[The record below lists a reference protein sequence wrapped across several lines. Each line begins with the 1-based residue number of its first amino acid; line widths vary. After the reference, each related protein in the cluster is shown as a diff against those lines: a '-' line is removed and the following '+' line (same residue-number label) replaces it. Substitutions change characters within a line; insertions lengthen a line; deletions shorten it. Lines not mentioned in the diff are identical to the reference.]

1 MDDGGRFLIHSIKK
15 ERKENEMNFQR
26 KTLIDGIVLA
36 LASSGLLVGSGV
48 RAEGQTMLEEVSVT
62 AEKRVEK
69 LQDVPISVKAFS
81 ANEIVEAGIEDTQDF
96 INLTPNVTLDDSY
109 TIGNTFVTVRGVSQ
123 LNNIDSP
130 MAIVVDGV
138 PQNNQKQLKQ
148 ELFDIERIE
157 VLRGPQGSAYGRN
170 AIGGAINIIT
180 KGPTRE
186 REGYVKTGIFN
197 GNGKTVSG
205 AISGPLVEDTLLY
218 RLSGNYKDSDGLID
232 NDYLGTEVDSYE
244 ATDLRAQLRWLATA
258 DFSVD
263 LVYQASNLDGGAIYD
278 SLLRNNGGNRKN
290 TNTVVDPYMNTLG
303 TSERSTDDFHVKADL
318 EFDAGT
324 LSYMF
329 GYTDLEEDYYGDI
342 DFEETKIDEQFQ
354 DLDVEL
360 ISHELRWTSPDEER
374 FRWIAGAFHQDTDR
388 TLRGGGALPS
398 ISVPPYSY
406 TNDNE
411 NTAWAVFG
419 QAEYDLTDRLELSGS
434 LRYDRDERKQV
445 SAGLE
450 ETFDAWQPKTTL
462 SYKLTGDNLVYATYG
477 IGFRSGGF
485 NSNGSMFKDETLD
498 NYEIGTKNTFFNR
511 RLIVNGAAYFA
522 QSDDFQFFYVAST
535 PTGLRQIISNID
547 EVDIKG
553 LELEFQGLPTDNLQV
568 FGGIGITDTEIRK
581 SQGRPQDVGNHT
593 PKNTLYTANLGAQYG
608 FGLGPMDASLRVD
621 MERRGKKYWHS
632 DNVEVQDPV
641 TLYNA
646 RFTLERGDFQLVFW
660 GKNLSDERYYT
671 DFNDITFS
679 GFPSGD
685 DIGFI
690 NQPRSF
696 GMDVRYDF

>member
-1 MDDGGRFLIHSIKK
+1 MHFR
-15 ERKENEMNFQR
+15 R
-26 KTLIDGIVLA
+26 KTLSHVIGLVLA
-36 LASSGLLVGSGV
+36 CGGSLAAGDI
-48 RAEGQTMLEEVSVT
+48 RAQDAVMLEEVSVT

-69 LQDVPISVKAFS
+69 LQDVPISVTAFS
-81 ANEIVEAGIEDTQDF
+81 ADAIVKAGIEDTQDF
-96 INLTPNVTLDDSY
+96 ISLTPNVTLDDSY

-157 VLRGPQGSAYGRN
+157 VLRGPQGSSYGRN

-218 RLSGNYKDSDGLID
+218 RLSGNYKDSDGLVD
-232 NDYLGTEVDSYE
+232 NAFLGTEADWYE
-244 ATDLRAQLRWLATA
+244 ATDLRAQLRWLAT
-258 DFSVD
+258 DNLSVD
-263 LVYQASNLDGGAIYD
+263 VVYQTSNMEGGAIYD
-278 SLLRNNGGNRKN
+278 SLLVNPGTYPNKTNSRN
-290 TNTVVDPYMNTLG
+290 TNNVIEPSMNTPG
-303 TSERSTDDFHVKADL
+303 ISEKRTSEFHIKSDL
-318 EFDAGT
+318 ELDAGT
-324 LSYMF
+324 LTYLF

-354 DLDVEL
+354 DLNVEL

-388 TLRGGGALPS
+388 TLKGGGALPS

-462 SYKLTGDNLVYATYG
+462 SYKLTDDNLVYATYG
-477 IGFRSGGF
+477 VGFRSGGF

-498 NYEIGTKNTFFNR
+498 NYEIGTKNTFFDR
-511 RLIVNGAAYFA
+511 RLVVNGAAYFA

-553 LELEFQGLPTDNLQV
+553 LELEFQGLITDNLQV

-608 FGLGPMDASLRVD
+608 FGLGPVDAGLRVD